1 MGKKDELSN
10 ALKEAMRSGDVVR
23 RQTIRMILSNI
34 KLAEVEAGK
43 ELDEEKIIAIL
54 QKEIKVHLD
63 AIDGAQKA
71 NREDIVSSH
80 QAEIRVVESFL
91 PQSFSPDELK
101 ALVQQVINELGVS
114 SKKDMGLVMKTL
126 IPKMQGRA
134 TSAEASKM
142 VQELLD

>member
-80 QAEIRVVESFL
+80 QAKSES
-91 PQSFSPDELK
+91 
-101 ALVQQVINELGVS
+101 
-114 SKKDMGLVMKTL
+114 
-126 IPKMQGRA
+126 
-134 TSAEASKM
+134 
-142 VQELLD
+142 